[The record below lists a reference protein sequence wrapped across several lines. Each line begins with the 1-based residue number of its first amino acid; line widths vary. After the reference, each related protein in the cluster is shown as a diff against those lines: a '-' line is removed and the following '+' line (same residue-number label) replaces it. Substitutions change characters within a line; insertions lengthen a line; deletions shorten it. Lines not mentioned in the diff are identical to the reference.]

1 MTEPQT
7 HQPPAGT
14 TDAPSHVASQVA
26 GQVASGAA
34 GQVPGQAPGLLAV
47 VRHQRKVILVGLV
60 LMVACFWFMGQVGE
74 WRTAAL
80 TAFGI
85 LLALLNHVATE
96 LWLGRLINS
105 GDEPTRGTIA
115 ASAVTRLTVLSV
127 VAVGAAVLFWPNGIG
142 LLLGLALFRLIALVM
157 TGIPLLKEL
166 KRA

>member
-14 TDAPSHVASQVA
+14 TAAPGH
-26 GQVASGAA
+26 
-34 GQVPGQAPGLLAV
+34 VPGQAPGLLAV

-105 GDEPTRGTIA
+105 GARITRGNLDTA
-115 ASAVTRLTVLSV
+115 AVTP
-127 VAVGAAVLFWPNGIG
+127 GAPP
-142 LLLGLALFRLIALVM
+142 LV
-157 TGIPLLKEL
+157 
-166 KRA
+166 